1 MDWFL
6 KKKNGEV
13 FGPIEQAVLQL
24 WAAGGR
30 IAPDDQVSSDQKTW
44 RPAVE
49 VPELGLDWM
58 VELEGGALYGPFHLL
73 ALGDLIRDGSVPT
86 TARIIHRIT
95 GNRHILHEALVLA
108 VLEQNTR
115 LAATVQELHAEVET
129 AQASQDQLQKE
140 RAAAEGEQA
149 QRQEDRTRLTQ
160 ELNAAKLE
168 HSRLQDTL
176 SGAQSEQARLQ
187 QELDALKGERARLQ
201 EDHTRLT
208 QAVDAAKR
216 EHDQLHDELKQRE
229 TRLADA
235 AKNTDQLQHQ
245 LAELQKDQAALK
257 SAQQAE
263 QIQRQQERDEA
274 KRQQAQ
280 LHAGHTQL
288 TQALD
293 AAKHEQS
300 QLHDELK
307 RRETRLADAAKNA
320 DQLQH
325 QLAELQKDQAAL
337 KSAQAEQIRLQQ
349 ERDALKGEQAHLH
362 KDRTHLTQE
371 LSAAKLAHDR
381 LQDELKQ
388 HTALQEDAAQKAQQL
403 RQLILE
409 LQKENNELKAAQDAT
424 PDARPNPTT
433 SEWKDMAGKRD
444 FFEKETNKW
453 KRMYADLHTAS
464 QKREGELAARIEQLR
479 HEDLAV
485 RTQLE
490 EVQRSSRKLE
500 QTLKQIGDTT
510 VFHTDAEAAAA
521 QRAALFDA
529 YNELSRRCETLMD
542 QLDAKSLEV
551 NDVMQSHA
559 RSQEEAE
566 HRLQTMESH
575 LAKEREEADRARK
588 RALQLE
594 EDHIQLLRS
603 FRDLNDRYI
612 RLRQV
617 AGHVPSAEH
626 PWPPPQDIAK
636 KNLPPKP

>member
-115 LAATVQELHAEVET
+115 LAATVQELHAELET

-257 SAQQAE
+257 
-263 QIQRQQERDEA
+263 
-274 KRQQAQ
+274 
-280 LHAGHTQL
+280 T
-288 TQALD
+288 
-293 AAKHEQS
+293 
-300 QLHDELK
+300 
-307 RRETRLADAAKNA
+307 
-320 DQLQH
+320 
-325 QLAELQKDQAAL
+325 
-337 KSAQAEQIRLQQ
+337 AQAEQIRLQQ
-349 ERDALKGEQAHLH
+349 ERDALKGEQAQLH

-388 HTALQEDAAQKAQQL
+388 HTALQEEAAQKAQQL

>member
-187 QELDALKGERARLQ
+187 QELDALKGERDRLQ

-235 AKNTDQLQHQ
+235 AKNT
-245 LAELQKDQAALK
+245 
-257 SAQQAE
+257 
-263 QIQRQQERDEA
+263 
-274 KRQQAQ
+274 
-280 LHAGHTQL
+280 
-288 TQALD
+288 
-293 AAKHEQS
+293 
-300 QLHDELK
+300 
-307 RRETRLADAAKNA
+307 